1 MPGQL
6 DIFIAHQEGRPAVG
20 MQNQQS
26 FFKAGHKPGQILE
39 ITAMLHVAIDY
50 QCCVAFPGHL
60 RKELLHALHDGSVGQ
75 HNGHVCV
82 GLRAGHRAQLN
93 VNFWK

>member
-1 MPGQL
+1 
-6 DIFIAHQEGRPAVG
+6 
-20 MQNQQS
+20 
-26 FFKAGHKPGQILE
+26 
-39 ITAMLHVAIDY
+39 MLHVAIDY
-50 QCCVAFPGHL
+50 QCCIAFPGHL
-60 RKELLHALHDGSVGQ
+60 RKELLQALRDGSVGQ